1 MQNKA
6 HKDTSTWQSPFI
18 WFLLLCAAFFA
29 LYLSKSILVPLLI
42 ALLLAYAFDPVVDV
56 MEAKGLPR
64 SAVIWTIFFAIVSS
78 LFLII
83 IFIIPTVQDQFT
95 KTFNQLPAYLTQLHK
110 DVVPALEKR
119 FGVEFPKTF
128 DETLQ
133 SVLGQLKEGAPD
145 LFKPVTTFTL
155 TFFTNT
161 FGVLAALANLVVIP
175 FMFYYLL
182 KDFDQ
187 IKTQVASYIPLRLRE
202 AFFKRF
208 REIDVSLSG
217 FIRGQLLVIFFLTIL
232 YVGGLSWIGL
242 DLSFALGLIAA
253 AGEIVPYI
261 GFAFGLIL
269 ALAVGFL
276 QFQDLLHPFYIIL
289 LFGAIQAIQGMAIA
303 PLVMGKQVGIH
314 PLVIVAAVY
323 IGGDLFGFVGV
334 LLAVPGAAILVVLLK
349 ALAEVYRNSA
359 LFQGASKNSG
369 SSRIEK

>member
-1 MQNKA
+1 MHNKTQREPA
-6 HKDTSTWQSPFI
+6 TWQSPLI
-18 WFLLLCAAFFA
+18 WFLLLCTSFVV
-29 LYLSKSILVPLLI
+29 LYLAKSILVPLLV

-56 MEAKGLPR
+56 LEAKGLPR
-64 SAVIWTIFFAIVSS
+64 SAVIWTIFFAIIST

-83 IFIIPTVQDQFT
+83 IFIIPTLQDQFT
-95 KTFNQLPAYLTQLHK
+95 KTFDQLPAYLTQLHK
-110 DVVPALEKR
+110 DVVPALENR
-119 FGVEFPKTF
+119 FGIQFPKTF

-133 SVLGQLKEGAPD
+133 SVLRQLKEGAPD

-182 KDFDQ
+182 KDFDHM
-187 IKTQVASYIPLRLRE
+187 KTQVAVYIPPRLRE

-232 YVGGLSWIGL
+232 YVVGLTWIGL

-269 ALAVGFL
+269 ALAIGFL
-276 QFQDLLHPFYIIL
+276 QFQDLLHPFYIVL
-289 LFGAIQAIQGMAIA
+289 LFGGIQAIQGMLIA
-303 PLVMGKQVGIH
+303 PLIMGKQVGIH

-323 IGGDLFGFVGV
+323 IGGDLFGFVGI
-334 LLAVPGAAILVVLLK
+334 LLAVPGAAILVVLLR
-349 ALAEVYRNSA
+349 ALAENYQNSA
-359 LFQGASKNSG
+359 LFHGASSTSD
-369 SSRIEK
+369 SSHIKK

>member
-6 HKDTSTWQSPFI
+6 NSELSTWGRPLT
-18 WFLLLCAAFFA
+18 WFLLLGLLFAA
-29 LYLSKSILVPLLI
+29 LYLSKSILVPFLI
-42 ALLLAYAFDPVVDV
+42 ALLLAYAFDPLVDIL
-56 MEAKGLPR
+56 EEKGLPR
-64 SAVIWTIFFAIVSS
+64 SAVIWAIFFVIVAA
-78 LFLII
+78 LFLIV
-83 IFIIPTVQDQFT
+83 IFIIPTLQDQFT

-110 DVVPALEKR
+110 DVVPALETR
-119 FGVEFPKTF
+119 FGVAFPKTL

-133 SVLGQLKEGAPD
+133 SVLGQLKKGAPD

-161 FGVLAALANLVVIP
+161 FGVLAAVANLVVIP

-182 KDFDQ
+182 KDFDH
-187 IKTQVASYIPLRLRE
+187 IKAQLADYIPFRLRA

-208 REIDVSLSG
+208 REIDLSLSG

-232 YVGGLSWIGL
+232 YVAGFTWIGL

-269 ALAVGFL
+269 ALAFAFL
-276 QFQDLLHPFYIIL
+276 QFQDLLHPLYVAL
-289 LFGAIQAIQGMAIA
+289 LFVGVQAIQGMAIA
-303 PLVMGKQVGIH
+303 PLVMGKQVGLH

-323 IGGDLFGFVGV
+323 IGGDLFGFIGV

-349 ALAEVYRNSA
+349 ALAEAYQNST
-359 LFQGASKNSG
+359 LFHGASKSPERK
-369 SSRIEK
+369 RIEK